1 MRTADDALIRVK
13 LMIFYELKDIE
24 LMVSFMHIVYS
35 SSPAICPTIC
45 LSTCPWDESAFL
57 LS

>member
-24 LMVSFMHIVYS
+24 LMVGCHTDLYNKTALMVVF
-35 SSPAICPTIC
+35 
-45 LSTCPWDESAFL
+45 EE
-57 LS
+57 